1 MSLVTLDF
9 ESQYLHMNT
18 KIGVILPNLPHGTN
32 PKTFY
37 ANGKKYRVLWL
48 LHGTYGDYSDWI
60 RKSKIELYACKHNLI
75 VVMPSGLNSNY
86 INWPKFGQGY
96 EMEDH
101 LIHELMPLV
110 TSWFPASDK
119 REDNF
124 IAGLSMGGNGSLIY
138 ALNHPEKFSKAA
150 ILSSS
155 ARDYSKEFLA
165 LEREKGKYRFENMVE
180 MMGGEE
186 KFLSSKVNVR
196 RTIEERMREGKEKE
210 LPKLFFAYGDKDHG
224 YAGFLSFLEFAK
236 RQRFPL
242 TYEVIPGYRHE
253 WRFWD
258 LAIQDALYFF
268 GIGEATERCDGFQ
281 EVNGLGQGE

>member
-1 MSLVTLDF
+1 MSLATLDF

-18 KIGVILPNLPHGTN
+18 KIGIILPNLPHGAD

-37 ANGKKYRVLWL
+37 AAGEKYRVLWL

-75 VVMPSGLNSNY
+75 VVMPSGLNANY

-101 LIHELMPLV
+101 LVRELIPLI

-124 IAGLSMGGNGSLIY
+124 IAGLSMGGNGALIY
-138 ALNHPEKFSKAA
+138 ALNHPEKFAKAA
-150 ILSSS
+150 VLSSS
-155 ARDYSKEFLA
+155 AREYSEAFLSE
-165 LEREKGKYRFENMVE
+165 EREKGKCRFDNMVS
-180 MMGGEE
+180 MMGGMEE
-186 KFLSSKVNVR
+186 FLSSKVNVR
-196 RTIEERMREGKEKE
+196 RTIVELMAAGKEKA
-210 LPKLFFAYGDKDHG
+210 LPELFFAYGDKDHG
-224 YAGFLSFLEFAK
+224 YAEFLSFLEFSRK
-236 RQRFPL
+236 QHFPL

-268 GIGEATERCDGFQ
+268 GIGERTERCDGFQ
-281 EVNGLGQGE
+281 RLNG

>member
-1 MSLVTLDF
+1 MSLVTVNF

-18 KIGVILPNLPHGTN
+18 KIGVILPNLPHGAD

-37 ANGKKYRVLWL
+37 TTGEKYRVLWL

-60 RKSKIELYACKHNLI
+60 RKSKIELYACRYNLI
-75 VVMPSGLNSNY
+75 VVMPSGLNANY

-101 LIHELMPLV
+101 LIRELMPLI
-110 TSWFPASDK
+110 TSWFPASDR

-138 ALNHPEKFSKAA
+138 ALNHPEKFSRAA
-150 ILSSS
+150 VLSSS
-155 ARDYSKEFLA
+155 AREYSKEFLA
-165 LEREKGKYRFENMVE
+165 AERDKGKYRFENMVN

-186 KFLSSKVNVR
+186 AFLSSKVNVR
-196 RTIEERMREGKEKE
+196 KTIEELMREGNDKE
-210 LPKLFFAYGDKDHG
+210 LPELFFAYGDKDHG
-224 YAGFLSFLEFAK
+224 YEGFLNFLDFAEK
-236 RQRFPL
+236 AKFPL

-268 GIGEATERCDGFQ
+268 GIGEKTQRCDGFRKL
-281 EVNGLGQGE
+281 NG